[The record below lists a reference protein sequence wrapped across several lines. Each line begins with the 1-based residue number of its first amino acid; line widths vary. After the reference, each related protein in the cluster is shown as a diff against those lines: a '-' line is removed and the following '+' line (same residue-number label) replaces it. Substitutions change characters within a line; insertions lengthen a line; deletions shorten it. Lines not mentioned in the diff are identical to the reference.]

1 MKRKGK
7 QSESTRLTL
16 LELIISIGVF
26 AIISVFLL
34 EMFLAA
40 NSMQQQAK
48 DEGKA
53 ITKSETVA
61 ELIKGAD
68 SQEEVFAQLSMQEAW
83 GTMQQKKN
91 GTYQIVDVTSS
102 EDAGKTKLYVA
113 HFDKNWK
120 ETEEED
126 CYSLILVPYEENL
139 QGKTVNDYEI
149 FVYCLNGYASILN
162 SKESVELYHLSFSDY
177 KGGGVDIWK
186 KKKALYL
193 T

>member
-53 ITKSETVA
+53 ITRAETVA
-61 ELIKGAD
+61 ETLKGAN
-68 SQEEVFAQLSMQEAW
+68 SQEQTFSQLSMQEAW
-83 GTMQQKKN
+83 GTMQQTKD
-91 GTYQIVDVTSS
+91 GIYQIVDVTSS
-102 EDAGKTKLYVA
+102 PDENKTKLYVT

-120 ETEEED
+120 KTEAED
-126 CYSLILVPYEENL
+126 CYSLILIPYEENL
-139 QGKTVNDYEI
+139 QGKVVNDYEI
-149 FVYCLNGYASILN
+149 FVYRLNGYPSIIN
-162 SKESVELYHLSFSDY
+162 PKESAELYHLSFSVW
-177 KGGGVDIWK
+177 KGEQ
-186 KKKALYL
+186 
-193 T
+193 

>member
-7 QSESTRLTL
+7 QSESTSLTL

-177 KGGGVDIWK
+177 KGGE
-186 KKKALYL
+186 
-193 T
+193 

>member
-53 ITKSETVA
+53 ITRAETVA
-61 ELIKGAD
+61 ETLKGAD
-68 SQEEVFAQLSMQEAW
+68 SQEQAFAQLSMQEAW
-83 GTMQQKKN
+83 GTMQQTKD
-91 GTYQIVDVTSS
+91 GIYQIVDVTSS
-102 EDAGKTKLYVA
+102 PDADKTKLYVT

-120 ETEEED
+120 KTEAED
-126 CYSLILVPYEENL
+126 CYSLILIPYEENL
-139 QGKTVNDYEI
+139 QGKVVNDYEI
-149 FVYCLNGYASILN
+149 FVYCLNGYPSIIN
-162 SKESVELYHLSFSDY
+162 PKESVELYHLSFSVW
-177 KGGGVDIWK
+177 KGEQ
-186 KKKALYL
+186 
-193 T
+193 

>member
-53 ITKSETVA
+53 ITRAETVA
-61 ELIKGAD
+61 ETLKGAN
-68 SQEEVFAQLSMQEAW
+68 SQEQAFSQLSMQEAW
-83 GTMQQKKN
+83 GTMQQTKD
-91 GTYQIVDVTSS
+91 GIYQIVDVTSS
-102 EDAGKTKLYVA
+102 PDENKTKLYVT

-120 ETEEED
+120 KTEAED
-126 CYSLILVPYEENL
+126 CYSLILIPYEENL
-139 QGKTVNDYEI
+139 QGKVVNDYEI
-149 FVYCLNGYASILN
+149 FVYRLNGYPSIIN
-162 SKESVELYHLSFSDY
+162 PKESAELYHLSFSVW
-177 KGGGVDIWK
+177 KGEQ
-186 KKKALYL
+186 
-193 T
+193 